1 MKKAQ
6 PKILVV
12 GSRAP
17 FNELFDALES
27 SGAYQL
33 LYAAYWGTAK
43 VFLEPPPDAILLH
56 MPDEKRAADQALAWL
71 EKLTGEIPVIVMS
84 PAANMDGYLACMTH
98 GAFDYVTSYTPLP
111 DVQRVLE
118 AAVHLKKPLAA

>member
-1 MKKAQ
+1 MKMKL
-6 PKILVV
+6 PRILVV

-17 FNELFDALES
+17 FDDLFKALES
-27 SGAYQL
+27 TCAHQL

-56 MPDEKRAADQALAWL
+56 LPDEKRAADQALAWL
-71 EKLTGEIPVIVMS
+71 EKLTGEVPVIVMS

-98 GAFDYVTSYTPLP
+98 GAFDYITAYTPLP

-118 AAVHLKKPLAA
+118 SAIRLKKPVAA